1 MLRISALLTG
11 IYLTICSSAHAAGE
25 HVPSDKYLHGETA
38 HKLEEGIYEAEHAS
52 SGGLPQ
58 FDPTWFAS
66 QVFWLAISFA
76 ILYFFFAKKTLPD
89 ISSVIEN
96 RKNHIQ
102 ADIESAEKLTAE
114 ADSVQEAYQ
123 KGLEKSQNQAAK
135 VIQDTE
141 TKMKEKA
148 ARSFDEFRERSESRM
163 KEAEERIAEST
174 ETAMDEMNQ
183 MAAEVASIAV
193 EKIIGQPTDAGSVKT
208 LIDNMDG
215 KKKAKAA

>member
-1 MLRISALLTG
+1 MNKLSASLFAFTCVIS
-11 IYLTICSSAHAAGE
+11 SSAIAAGA
-25 HVPSDKYLHGETA
+25 HDKAAG
-38 HKLEEGIYEAEHAS
+38 AEHAS

-66 QVFWLAISFA
+66 QVFWLAVSFA
-76 ILYFFFAKKTLPD
+76 VLYFFFAKKTLPD

-114 ADSVQEAYQ
+114 ADSVQESYQ

-141 TKMKEKA
+141 SKMKEKA

-193 EKIIGQPTDAGSVKT
+193 EKIIGQPTDARSVKI